1 MATEAGRVR
10 PARPVDYGIVAVW
23 FALVAGAV
31 EVATHLVRRYGFH
44 QFTWASHHVVWM
56 TPLSYLLLLVPP
68 AVLVAVVAWRWP
80 RLVPLPLLAGLYAAV
95 VTATLLILLTNQ
107 RLYLASVVLVAIAVG
122 VQVFRWSTQSGESF
136 RRFIRRTTPLLAAV
150 VLAVAGISEGA
161 WWLTERQ
168 ALRRLAASD
177 PKAPNILLLILDT
190 VRAENLGLYGYQ
202 RPTTPMLDGFA
213 ARGAVFERA
222 FAASSWTLQS
232 HASFFTGRLPNELSA
247 DFVTPLDA
255 APPTLAEVLRDHG
268 YLTAGF
274 VANHTY
280 ASAETGLA
288 RGFIHYEDYR
298 LTLHQV
304 LLSSELRQ
312 IAEGGRSKMRIR
324 DHHPTSAAV
333 ETDLAL
339 TWLSRNAGQGHP
351 FFAFINYMDAHLPY
365 RTPPE
370 VVQRF
375 VGAHPKVD
383 GYDAAIAYLDQEL
396 GGLFRRLEASG
407 LLANTIVI
415 ITSDHG
421 EQLGEHGLSDHGNS
435 LYIQLLHVPL
445 VVVGP
450 GRVPAGVRV
459 ADPVSLRDIPATVL
473 ALAGFAGSAAMG
485 GRSLTRYWDSTVSP
499 GARAESLLVAEVA
512 RRPPGAVKMLNGAG
526 KMWSVVGGQHHYI
539 ASHDGSEELFNYWS
553 DPGESID
560 IMNAPGAAALVAPF
574 RAEAIRVGA
583 PARRGS
589 SSP

>member
-190 VRAENLGLYGYQ
+190 VRAANLGMYGYG
-202 RPTTPMLDGFA
+202 RPTTPQMDQVA
-213 ARGAVFERA
+213 KRGVVFERVTA
-222 FAASSWTLQS
+222 TAPWTLQS
-232 HASFFTGRLPNELSA
+232 HASLFTARFPHEISP
-247 DFVTPLDA
+247 DFVTPLDRA
-255 APPTLAEVLRDHG
+255 QPTLAETLRDHG

-274 VANHTY
+274 AANHSY
-280 ASAETGLA
+280 ASVETGLA

-298 LTLHQV
+298 LTPYQI
-304 LLSSELRQ
+304 LLSSELGQ
-312 IAEGGRSKMRIR
+312 MVVGGRTKVILRSSDRG
-324 DHHPTSAAV
+324 AAPV
-333 ETDLAL
+333 ENKLAL
-339 TWLSRNAGQGHP
+339 DWLVHNAGKGRP
-351 FFAFINYMDAHLPY
+351 FFAFINYMDAHRPY
-365 RTPPE
+365 GTPTE
-370 VVQRF
+370 LVKRF
-375 VGAHPKVD
+375 DTGGGRAD
-383 GYDAAIAYLDQEL
+383 GYDAALAYLDQEL
-396 GGLFRRLEASG
+396 AVLLRDLESAR
-407 LLANTIVI
+407 LLANTVI
-415 ITSDHG
+415 IVTSDHG
-421 EQLGEHGLSDHGNS
+421 EQFGEHGLLDHGNS
-435 LYIQLLHVPL
+435 LYLQLLSVPL
-445 VVVGP
+445 IVVYP
-450 GRVPAGVRV
+450 GQVPAGVRV
-459 ADPVSLRDIPATVL
+459 ADPVSLRDLSATIL
-473 ALAGFAGSAAMG
+473 DLAGLSSAGALP
-485 GRSLTRYWDSTVSP
+485 GRSLARFWDPSAAA
-499 GARAESLLVAEVA
+499 ARADSAVLAEVA
-512 RRPPGAVKMLNGAG
+512 RRPPGELLMRNSDGR
-526 KMWSVVGGQHHYI
+526 MWSVLGGPYHYI
-539 ASHDGSEELFNYWS
+539 SNPNGAEELFHYWS
-553 DPGESID
+553 DPNELHD
-560 IMNAPGAAALVAPF
+560 IARTPEAATLLPLLRASAAQLGA
-574 RAEAIRVGA
+574 A
-583 PARRGS
+583 PARIPE
-589 SSP
+589 SP